1 MTAKYSWLRNNSQ
14 IATFLVCVLISFC
27 VWIANA
33 LNQVHESK
41 LIVPIHLDKDK
52 WKVDVHTKTAVNF
65 EVTIS
70 GRGFDLMYLY
80 FQNPFNKFEI
90 NPSYK
95 YEKANNVNL
104 YTAANSVLINYN
116 KDLKVIKTTPEWL
129 AIRNIK
135 KYNKKVAII
144 PKVNLKFNSNY
155 MQSGKIILLPDSILI
170 SSLEPIDDNLNSI
183 EMEMVSKK
191 KINKSVFQSIVV
203 VNPLPSKISISSE
216 KKNWIYIPVEEATE
230 KTLIIP
236 ISVDEK
242 MSRRAMTIP
251 SVVSLK
257 CRVPTKYYDRTT
269 VDKFKAV
276 ATISTI
282 KQQMSVVNISKA
294 PIWCDRLVWSPL
306 TVHFINSTK

>member
-41 LIVPIHLDKDK
+41 LIIPIHLDKDK
-52 WKVDVHTKTAVNF
+52 WKVDVNSKTAVNF
-65 EVTIS
+65 ELTIS

-80 FQNPFNKFEI
+80 FENPFNKFELS
-90 NPSYK
+90 PSYK
-95 YEKANNVNL
+95 NEKANNVNL
-104 YTAANSVLINYN
+104 FTAANSVLLNYN
-116 KDLKVIKTTPEWL
+116 KDLKVIKTDPEWL
-129 AIRNIK
+129 AISTIK
-135 KYNKKVAII
+135 KYNKKVAIV

-155 MQSGKIILLPDSILI
+155 MQSGKIILVPDSILL
-170 SSLEPIDDNLNSI
+170 SSLEPIDDHLNSI
-183 EMEMVSKK
+183 EMQMVSKK
-191 KINKSVFQSIVV
+191 NLNKSVFQSVV
-203 VNPLPSKISISSE
+203 LINPSPSKITIASE

-236 ISVDEK
+236 ISIDEK
-242 MSRRAMTIP
+242 MSRRTMTIP

-269 VDKFKAV
+269 IDKFKVV
-276 ATISTI
+276 ATISNAQ
-282 KQQMSVVNISKA
+282 QQMSVVSISKA
-294 PIWCDRLVWSPL
+294 PFWCDRLLWNPL
-306 TVHFINSTK
+306 TVHYINSGK

>member
-41 LIVPIHLDKDK
+41 LIIPIHLDKDK
-52 WKVDVHTKTAVNF
+52 WKVDVNSKTAVNF
-65 EVTIS
+65 ELTIS

-80 FQNPFNKFEI
+80 FENPFNKFELS
-90 NPSYK
+90 PSYK
-95 YEKANNVNL
+95 NEKANNVNL
-104 YTAANSVLINYN
+104 FTAANSVLLNYN
-116 KDLKVIKTTPEWL
+116 KDLKVIKTDPEWL
-129 AIRNIK
+129 AISTIK
-135 KYNKKVAII
+135 KYNKKVALV

-155 MQSGKIILLPDSILI
+155 MQSGKIILVPDSILL
-170 SSLEPIDDNLNSI
+170 SSLEPIDDHLNSI
-183 EMEMVSKK
+183 EMQMVSKK
-191 KINKSVFQSIVV
+191 NLNKSVFQSVV
-203 VNPLPSKISISSE
+203 LINPSPSKITIASE

-236 ISVDEK
+236 ISMDEK
-242 MSRRAMTIP
+242 MSRRTMTIP

-269 VDKFKAV
+269 IDKFKVV
-276 ATISTI
+276 ATISNAQ
-282 KQQMSVVNISKA
+282 QQMSVVSISKA
-294 PIWCDRLVWSPL
+294 PFWCDRLLWNPL
-306 TVHFINSTK
+306 TVHYINSGK